1 MEEEWKQIKD
11 YENYSVSNFGSIKN
25 NITNRILKPKIVN
38 NYYMIDLCKNGIK
51 NPASIHRLVGLY
63 FLENNE
69 NKETIDHKDR
79 NTLNNHISNLRFATR
94 SEQQKNKNKSKN
106 CLSKWKGVTFD
117 KQKNKWKCH
126 MRIDGKLKHIG
137 YFDNE
142 IDCAKRY
149 NKYIIENNLGE
160 FYVLNDF

>member
-1 MEEEWKQIKD
+1 MEEEWKQITD
-11 YENYSVSNFGSIKN
+11 YENYSISNFGSVKN
-25 NITNRILKPKIVN
+25 NLTNRILKPKIVN
-38 NYYMIDLCKNGIK
+38 KYYMIDLCKNGTK
-51 NPASIHRLVGLY
+51 KPASIHRLVGLY
-63 FLENNE
+63 FLEKVE
-69 NKETIDHKDR
+69 EKETIDHIDR
-79 NTLNNHISNLRFATR
+79 NKTNNHISNLRWATK

-142 IDCAKRY
+142 IDCAKKY
-149 NKYIIENNLGE
+149 NEYIIENNLGE